1 MITDSLAKLNRSS
14 RNSVFAALIVI
25 AGVAMYNWIVSP
37 HVTYLYAAQK
47 YASAVGKIVEKNK
60 AITRELDGKKKELGK
75 LRDQYSQCLGLLF
88 TPDEAKEFFGDL
100 QTIPEE
106 TGCTVYSLNLVVGK
120 AGLKDKRSE
129 DTSGMVANSA
139 ILSVSGQYNNI
150 MKLLEK
156 LQNRP
161 QKVWVDSFKIEI
173 IDFGSAQLKCN
184 MTITIYTIKDR
195 EVTL

>member
-14 RNSVFAALIVI
+14 RISFFAALIVI
-25 AGVAMYNWIVSP
+25 AGVAMYNRIVSP

-47 YASAVGKIVEKNK
+47 YDSAMDKIVEKNK
-60 AITRELDGKKKELGK
+60 AITCELDGKKKELGK

-106 TGCTVYSLNLVVGK
+106 TGCTVYSLNLIVSKPGH
-120 AGLKDKRSE
+120 GNKRSE
-129 DTSGMVANSA
+129 DTSGMAANSA

-156 LQNRP
+156 LQNRT
-161 QKVWVDSFKIEI
+161 QRVWVDSFKIEI
-173 IDFGSAQLKCN
+173 IDFGSARLKCD
-184 MTITIYTIKDR
+184 MTITIYIIQDR
-195 EVTL
+195 EVAL

>member
-47 YASAVGKIVEKNK
+47 YDSAVGKIVEKNK

-75 LRDQYSQCLGLLF
+75 LRDQYSQRLGLLF

-120 AGLKDKRSE
+120 AGPKDKRSE

-139 ILSVSGQYNNI
+139 LLSVSGQYNNI

-156 LQNRP
+156 LQNRT
-161 QKVWVDSFKIEI
+161 QRVWVDSFKIEI
-173 IDFGSAQLKCN
+173 IDFGSAQLKCD